1 LTAQPQSVPKSG
13 MAPNLPRVLIVD
25 DHPVL
30 RMGLRAM
37 IEQSGRYAVAGDA
50 GTPTESM
57 RLAAREQPQ
66 VVILDLM
73 LGG

>member
-1 LTAQPQSVPKSG
+1 LTARPQSVPKSG

-25 DHPVL
+25 DHSVV

-37 IEQSGRYAVAGDA
+37 IEQSGRYA
-50 GTPTESM
+50 
-57 RLAAREQPQ
+57 AREQPE

>member
-1 LTAQPQSVPKSG
+1 

-66 VVILDLM
+66 VVILDQM

>member
-1 LTAQPQSVPKSG
+1 
-13 MAPNLPRVLIVD
+13 MAPNLRRVLIVD
-25 DHPVL
+25 DHSVV

>member
-1 LTAQPQSVPKSG
+1 

-25 DHPVL
+25 DHSVV

-37 IEQSGRYAVAGDA
+37 IEQSGRYAVAGEA
-50 GTPTESM
+50 GTPTEAM
-57 RLAAREQPQ
+57 RLAAREQPE
-66 VVILDLM
+66 VVFVYLM

>member
-1 LTAQPQSVPKSG
+1 

-25 DHPVL
+25 DHSVV

-37 IEQSGRYAVAGDA
+37 IEQSGRYA
-50 GTPTESM
+50 
-57 RLAAREQPQ
+57 AREQPE